1 MAGVPEY
8 GTRLTDDEYE
18 RRVVELHRGMPPM
31 PTPEEDR
38 ALRRRALDL
47 AIDHRLGCDFPQSRR
62 EALWAASERVDSRRI
77 WLALRY
83 MLGMLL
89 WPVRRRHAEALTKAL
104 TAEYSKV
111 LSQPELRQ
119 FLGLEEGQRPAL
131 PLDPVAQAGSALV
144 RLVRRTR
151 RRGR

>member
-1 MAGVPEY
+1 MAGVPDY

-47 AIDHRLGCDFPQSRR
+47 AIDHRLGRDFPQTRR

-77 WLALRY
+77 WLSVRY
-83 MLGMLL
+83 MLGTLL
-89 WPVRRRHAEALTKAL
+89 WPVRRSHAEALTKAL
-104 TAEYSKV
+104 TGEYSKV
-111 LSQPELRQ
+111 LSQPELSQ
-119 FLGLEEGQRPAL
+119 FLGLKEGQRPAL
-131 PLDPVAQAGSALV
+131 PVDPPAHAGSALA
-144 RLVRRTR
+144 RFVRRTR